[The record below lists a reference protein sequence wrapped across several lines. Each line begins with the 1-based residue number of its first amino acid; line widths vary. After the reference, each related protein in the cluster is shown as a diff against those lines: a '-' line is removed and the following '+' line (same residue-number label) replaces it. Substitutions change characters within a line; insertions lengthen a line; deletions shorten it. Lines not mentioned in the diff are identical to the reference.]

1 MKSLTSCF
9 CSTERAFLIVLVT
22 SLFGCSS
29 TPQHTNV
36 MVFGTN
42 TKIAL
47 DVSQDAT
54 SGVGVTLGYKRQEA
68 VWMPLL
74 PNQAPATA
82 GKDLQPSACTSPTA
96 CPKFE
101 GVDST
106 RQTDTYSVLASFGS
120 KLGGGVDSEGKKAEV
135 TGEIAQYF
143 ATGLAARLL
152 AQSGGARLVNTN
164 GNAVLSA
171 TEKAE
176 IADKEKTIG
185 NELQELL
192 VDLADKTDP
201 KNVDAARR
209 DAALAKSPG
218 KDIPDARQK
227 RIKNAKTLADLR
239 TVITAYPHDSVA
251 KPMLDTLNAK

>member
-1 MKSLTSCF
+1 
-9 CSTERAFLIVLVT
+9 
-22 SLFGCSS
+22 
-29 TPQHTNV
+29 

-42 TKIAL
+42 TKVAL

-74 PNQAPATA
+74 PNQAPTA
-82 GKDLQPSACTSPTA
+82 GGGALQPSPCTSSTT

-106 RQTDTYSVLASFGS
+106 ERTDTYSVLASFGP

-152 AQSGGARLVNTN
+152 AQNGGAGLVNTN
-164 GNAVLSA
+164 GNVALSA
-171 TEKAE
+171 TEKA
-176 IADKEKTIG
+176 ALDKAVTLSK
-185 NELQELL
+185 NELSELL
-192 VDLADKTDP
+192 GDLADTTDP
-201 KNVDAARR
+201 KKINTTR
-209 DAALAKSPG
+209 LANAFTKSPG

-227 RIKNAKTLADLR
+227 RIKNAKTMDELR
-239 TVITAYPHDSVA
+239 TVITAYPHETVA

>member
-1 MKSLTSCF
+1 MKSLTKDSY
-9 CSTERAFLIVLVT
+9 STQNAFLIVLAT

-36 MVFGTN
+36 LVFGTN
-42 TKIAL
+42 TKVAL

-74 PNQAPATA
+74 PNQAPTTE
-82 GKDLQPSACTSPTA
+82 GKDLKPSNCTQA
-96 CPKFE
+96 DCPKFE

-106 RQTDTYSVLASFGS
+106 KQTDTYSVLASFGS

-152 AQSGGARLVNTN
+152 ALNGGAGLVNTN
-164 GNAVLSA
+164 GNGALSA
-171 TEKAE
+171 TEKA
-176 IADKEKTIG
+176 ALDKAG
-185 NELQELL
+185 NESKNELSELL
-192 VDLADKTDP
+192 GDLADTADP
-201 KNVDAARR
+201 NKINATR
-209 DAALAKSPG
+209 LANAFAKPPG

-227 RIKNAKTLADLR
+227 RIKNAKTMDELK
-239 TVITAYPHDSVA
+239 TVITAYPHETVA
-251 KPMLDTLNAK
+251 KPMLDTLNAN

>member
-1 MKSLTSCF
+1 MKSMMSCF
-9 CSTERAFLIVLVT
+9 CSTERAFLILLVT
-22 SLFGCSS
+22 TLFGCSS

-42 TKIAL
+42 TKVAL

-74 PNQAPATA
+74 PNQAPTA
-82 GKDLQPSACTSPTA
+82 GGQALQPSACTSSTA

-101 GVDST
+101 GVNGT
-106 RQTDTYSVLASFGS
+106 QQTDTYSVLASFGS

-152 AQSGGARLVNTN
+152 AQSGGAGLVNTN
-164 GNAVLSA
+164 GNAALSA
-171 TEKAE
+171 TEKEVFDKKVKE
-176 IADKEKTIG
+176 IN
-185 NELQELL
+185 NELSELL
-192 VDLADKTDP
+192 VDLADTTDP
-201 KNVDAARR
+201 KKIDASRR
-209 DAALAKSPG
+209 LATLAKPPG
-218 KDIPDARQK
+218 KDIPDARKK
-227 RIKNAKTLADLR
+227 RIMNAQSMDELR
-239 TVITAYPHDSVA
+239 TVITAYPHESVA

>member
-1 MKSLTSCF
+1 MKVSLCCF
-9 CSTERAFLIVLVT
+9 HSIVGMCWIVLGALLV
-22 SLFGCSS
+22 GCSS

-36 MVFGTN
+36 LVFGTN
-42 TKIAL
+42 TKVAL

-74 PNQAPATA
+74 PNQAKTAEDQGLKPAPCVD
-82 GKDLQPSACTSPTA
+82 GA

-101 GVDST
+101 GTDSS
-106 RQTDTYSVLASFGS
+106 QQKDTYSVLASFGS
-120 KLGGGVDSEGKKAEV
+120 KLGGGIDAQGKDARV
-135 TGEIAQYF
+135 TGEITQYF

-152 AQSGGARLVNTN
+152 AQSGGAGLVNTN
-164 GNAVLSA
+164 GEAALSA
-171 TEKAE
+171 KEREA
-176 IADKEKTIG
+176 IAVKVHTME

-201 KNVDAARR
+201 KNVDATRR
-209 DAALAKSPG
+209 DTALAKSPG

-227 RIKNAKTLADLR
+227 RIKNAKSMAELR
-239 TVITAYPHDSVA
+239 TAITAYPHDSVA
-251 KPMLDTLNAK
+251 KPMYDTLNAK